1 MYKIIS
7 ITDKQGVDKSEPHR
21 QSHPQ
26 LLGEFYYLD
35 MLKSGVTNGY
45 EPHCYFIWADD
56 SNKMMRTSR
65 VESITEYNNIV
76 KIVTMNSVYTFE
88 KVEEWL
94 WEIQRD

>member
-7 ITDKQGVDKSEPHR
+7 ITDKQGNDKSHSAR

-26 LLGEFYYLD
+26 LLGEFENLNL
-35 MLKSGVTNGY
+35 LKGEIANGNQ
-45 EPHCYFIWADD
+45 PHCYFIWADD
-56 SNKMMRTSR
+56 SNKMMKTSR

-88 KVEEWL
+88 KVEE
-94 WEIQRD
+94 

>member
-26 LLGEFYYLD
+26 LLGEFENLNL
-35 MLKSGVTNGY
+35 LKGEIANGT

-56 SNKMMRTSR
+56 SNKMLRTSR
-65 VESITEYNNIV
+65 VQSMSEWDDKI
-76 KIVTMNSVYTFE
+76 KIVTMNSCYVFE
-88 KVEEWL
+88 RVK
-94 WEIQRD
+94 